1 MWFKFFETIH
11 PLTVISVRDTLLDS
25 FVAVRT
31 LPIKITKSYAFLWIK
46 RKEKKCLLSDELNII
61 VHCILS
67 GRLLDMSDNPNV
79 PYSLFSVWQMIG
91 GVLVAFV
98 VPILKR
104 YTRRDL
110 ITKET
115 ACDGQAGAD
124 EPEAFSNLTDLSPI
138 AEAQPLKEA
147 VAKEDET
154 VA

>member
-1 MWFKFFETIH
+1 
-11 PLTVISVRDTLLDS
+11 
-25 FVAVRT
+25 
-31 LPIKITKSYAFLWIK
+31 
-46 RKEKKCLLSDELNII
+46 
-61 VHCILS
+61 
-67 GRLLDMSDNPNV
+67 MSDNPNV

-124 EPEAFSNLTDLSPI
+124 EPEAFSNLTDLSPV